1 MKCFEKLFWSHIQAI
16 LPLSQGK
23 HQFVNRANRSTEDAV
38 TITVRAAASHPEQQ
52 ECSVRIL
59 VMDYSSAFNTLLL
72 YRLMSKLTDLG
83 LSAPTCHW
91 ILNFLTGPSQR
102 VRVSLNT
109 SPVISDSPQ
118 GCVPSPLLYSLYTYD
133 YASTHPNN
141 TIIKFAD
148 YMTLD
153 GLISSQDE
161 SVYRDEVKQLSMWC
175 KDNNLALNISNTKE
189 LVIDFRMNRTSIQQF
204 FISDNPWR
212 LFFLAV
218 PSGTGGGGLDLESQ
232 CYRGDE
238 EGTAESVLCEIN
250 LEKSYFSGDT
260 SGLLSLL

>member
-1 MKCFEKLFWSHIQAI
+1 MKNYLSHIQAI
-16 LPLSQGK
+16 LPLSQDI

-38 TITVRAAASHPEQQ
+38 TIAVRAAASHPEQQ

-59 VMDYSSAFNTLLL
+59 VVDYSSAFNTLLL

-83 LSAPTCHW
+83 LSAPACHW
-91 ILNFLTGPSQR
+91 ILDFLTGPSQR

-118 GCVPSPLLYSLYTYD
+118 GYSLYTYD

-153 GLISSQDE
+153 GLISRQDE

-204 FISDNPWR
+204 FISDNP
-212 LFFLAV
+212 
-218 PSGTGGGGLDLESQ
+218 
-232 CYRGDE
+232 
-238 EGTAESVLCEIN
+238 
-250 LEKSYFSGDT
+250 
-260 SGLLSLL
+260 